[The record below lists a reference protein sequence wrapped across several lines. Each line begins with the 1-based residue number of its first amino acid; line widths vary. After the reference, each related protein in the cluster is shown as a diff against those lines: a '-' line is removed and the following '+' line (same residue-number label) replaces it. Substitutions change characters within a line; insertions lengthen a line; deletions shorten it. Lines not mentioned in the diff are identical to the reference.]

1 MDRSLPGSSVHGIF
15 QARIL
20 ELVAISFST
29 KHLSVQ
35 FSCSVVSD
43 SLQPHESQH
52 ARAPCWSHKTSLGPH
67 YFSHLMQRTDSLEKT
82 LLLGKIE
89 GKRRRGQQRTRSLD
103 SINNSMDMSLSK
115 LWWLV
120 MDREAWCAVVHGVA
134 KSRTQLSDWADWDS
148 PKTAPHLHA

>member
-1 MDRSLPGSSVHGIF
+1 MDGSLRGSSVHGIF

-43 SLQPHESQH
+43 SLQPQESQH
-52 ARAPCWSHKTSLGPH
+52 ARAPCSSYKTSLGPH
-67 YFSHLMQRTDSLEKT
+67 YFGHLMQRTDSLEKT

-89 GKRRRGQQRTRSLD
+89 GKRRRG
-103 SINNSMDMSLSK
+103 
-115 LWWLV
+115 
-120 MDREAWCAVVHGVA
+120 
-134 KSRTQLSDWADWDS
+134 
-148 PKTAPHLHA
+148 